1 MQKNKIDSFSQFHP
15 LVNFLFFVAAIA
27 FTVVIRH
34 PAYLIAG
41 LACGLCYYLML
52 SGKKALRM
60 VLALIPMF
68 FIIAFINPL
77 FNINGAT
84 VLFRIFGRPYTFE
97 ALCYGFVVAAMFM
110 SMMVW
115 FGCYNA
121 VLTSDKFTSLFGNLI
136 PSLSL
141 LLVMILRLIPS
152 FARKAAQ
159 ISGCR
164 RSIGKGISDEA
175 KLKEKVADGI
185 TIISALTD
193 WALEGSIITGD
204 SMRARGYGAAKRSS
218 FRIYRMTVRDWVLL
232 VMILVLALAV
242 ILFANT
248 SVEIIPVLK
257 IPFVDWSFGLYCLF
271 FLIPIILQ
279 IKEDVLWRIFISKI

>member
-1 MQKNKIDSFSQFHP
+1 
-15 LVNFLFFVAAIA
+15 
-27 FTVVIRH
+27 
-34 PAYLIAG
+34 
-41 LACGLCYYLML
+41 
-52 SGKKALRM
+52 
-60 VLALIPMF
+60 
-68 FIIAFINPL
+68 
-77 FNINGAT
+77 
-84 VLFRIFGRPYTFE
+84 
-97 ALCYGFVVAAMFM
+97 MFM